1 MDQFDIIV
9 IGGGSAG
16 SAAAGR
22 LAEDGSRT
30 VCLVEAGGRND
41 TVRVKTPGFMPF
53 IPKSSNYRYD
63 TLPQAGLN
71 GRIGYQP
78 RGRGLGGS
86 SAINAM
92 VYIRGHKF
100 DYDQWASLGA
110 TGWSYADVLPWFK
123 RAEHNERGGD
133 EFHGSGGPLNVM
145 DQRWPNVT
153 SRRFVESAAS
163 LQLPRTADFNGAS
176 QEGFGLYQVTQKDG
190 ERWSAARAYVEPLR
204 AHGNF
209 AVRTG
214 ALVVT
219 PAPPTRAF
227 GGSGSRWPR

>member
-22 LAEDGSRT
+22 LAEDGTRT

-53 IPKSSNYRYD
+53 IPKSSNYQYE
-63 TLPQAGLN
+63 TVPQRGLN

-92 VYIRGHKF
+92 VYIRGHAF
-100 DYDQWASLGA
+100 DYDQWAALGA
-110 TGWSYADVLPWFK
+110 TGWSY
-123 RAEHNERGGD
+123 
-133 EFHGSGGPLNVM
+133 
-145 DQRWPNVT
+145 
-153 SRRFVESAAS
+153 
-163 LQLPRTADFNGAS
+163 
-176 QEGFGLYQVTQKDG
+176 
-190 ERWSAARAYVEPLR
+190 
-204 AHGNF
+204 
-209 AVRTG
+209 
-214 ALVVT
+214 
-219 PAPPTRAF
+219 
-227 GGSGSRWPR
+227 